1 MITSESKF
9 MTAIYGPIF
18 MAGLLTGGLWGW
30 LMATK
35 YHERLMTE
43 EDQED
48 QEIIKFQELYAA
60 WAILHNIKSTNSGD
74 EFLAKWKPMR

>member
-1 MITSESKF
+1 MTTSESKL
-9 MTAIYGPIF
+9 MTAIYGLIF
-18 MAGLLTGGLWGW
+18 MAGLLTGGGWGW

-43 EDQED
+43 EDHEE

-60 WAILHNIKSTNSGD
+60 WAILENTKPANLGG
-74 EFLAKWKPMR
+74 EFLAK